1 MDLSIIIVSYNVR
14 YFLEQC
20 LFSIYGSKGNFEY
33 EVFVVDNASKDGSVN
48 YIRHRFPHREYP
60 TLHVIENVRNVGFG
74 RANNQALERAKGKY
88 VLFSI
93 LIRCWQ
99 KTPWPTVLL
108 LLRATKIWVRLA

>member
-1 MDLSIIIVSYNVR
+1 MDLSIIVVSYNVR

-60 TLHVIENVRNVGFG
+60 TLHVIENVRKVSIEKE
-74 RANNQALERAKGKY
+74 NNKENEREKGKY
-88 VLFSI
+88 VI
-93 LIRCWQ
+93 
-99 KTPWPTVLL
+99 
-108 LLRATKIWVRLA
+108 